1 MLFRSRSVVGIA
13 RETLEFALRASEDTH
28 PKEFMAVMRSTPT
41 SELEF
46 HGGTP
51 AEEGEVVTDLMVLP
65 GTKSGEA
72 MASIREEM
80 IPTGMGGVGTV
91 HSHPSGS
98 VRPSD
103 EDLRTFSKKGERH
116 VIVGYPYEEGCW
128 QCYSRE
134 GEAVDLPVYDV
145 EFDDPVL
152 DDLEEF
158 REGM

>member
-1 MLFRSRSVVGIA
+1 MLFRSRPVVGIA
-13 RETLEFALRASEDTH
+13 RDTLEFALNASEDTH
-28 PKEFMAVMRSTPT
+28 PTEFMGVMQATDASD
-41 SELEF
+41 LEF
-46 HGGTP
+46 PG
-51 AEEGEVVTDLMVLP
+51 EEPTDEGKVVTDVMVLP

-72 MASIREEM
+72 MASIREDM
-80 IPTGMGGVGTV
+80 IPTGMSGAGTV

-98 VRPSD
+98 LRPSD
-103 EDLRTFSKKGERH
+103 EDLRTFSKKGQRH
-116 VIVGYPYEEGCW
+116 VIIGHPYDERSW
-128 QCYSRE
+128 RCYSRE